1 MSKGV
6 SGEVAPLRHRA
17 IARCCRLGM
26 FVQAM
31 VINLA
36 PLLFIP
42 LRERFGLS
50 FEQIGRLVLI
60 NFMVQMAVDLACAA
74 AGRLPV
80 KLLVV
85 VANLA
90 AAAGLVIFA
99 WGPFVLEN
107 PYAGLLAGTVVF
119 SAGCGLLEVLLSPL
133 VHALPSERKH
143 ADMALLHAFYPI
155 GKVGVILAT
164 GLALYY
170 GGAEGWP
177 WIATIWALVPL
188 ANAFAFAALRLPG
201 LEPGEAGQ
209 TLRAL
214 VADRRLHGLLAG
226 MLLAGAV
233 EVTLAQ
239 WASAYA
245 QTSLGFAKVTADL
258 VGFGLF
264 GVGMIAGRLW
274 FGLREGEV
282 DGRKVLQVSSGAA
295 GAVCLVLAL
304 SPWPWVALAACVA
317 AGAAVSMLWPGTIA
331 VAGARFPLAGAG
343 MFAALAAAGDAG
355 AGLMPWLAG
364 WIADTSGGGL
374 RTAFLVT
381 ALCPALLWWGWRRRG
396 ESPSGRAA
404 DRA

>member
-1 MSKGV
+1 MSGAGV
-6 SGEVAPLRHRA
+6 GEVTPLRYRA

-60 NFMVQMAVDLACAA
+60 NFMVQMGVDLACAA

-85 VANLA
+85 AANLA

-99 WGPFVLEN
+99 WMPFWLAS
-107 PYAGLLAGTVVF
+107 PYAGLVAGTVVF

-155 GKVGVILAT
+155 GKVGVIVVT

-177 WIATIWALVPL
+177 WIATVWALVPL
-188 ANAFAFAALRLPG
+188 ANAFAFAALRLPS
-201 LEPGEAGQ
+201 LEAGEAGQ

-214 VADRRLHGLLAG
+214 GSDRRLHGLLVG

-233 EVTLAQ
+233 ELTLAQ
-239 WASAYA
+239 WASAYV

-282 DGRKVLQVSSGAA
+282 DARRVLQTSAA
-295 GAVCLVLAL
+295 ASAGVCLVLAL
-304 SPWPWVALAACVA
+304 SPWSGVALAACVV

-331 VAGARFPLAGAG
+331 LAGARFPLAGASL
-343 MFAALAAAGDAG
+343 FAALAAAGDAG
-355 AGLMPWLAG
+355 AGIMPWLAG
-364 WIADTSGGGL
+364 WIADASGAGL

-381 ALCPALLWWGWRRRG
+381 ALCPVLLWWGWRRNSR
-396 ESPSGRAA
+396 
-404 DRA
+404 